1 MAAAGFYLHR
11 RQFVGA
17 SGKKAL
23 ARMSQQVTIPC
34 LFFTKIVDCPQ
45 NFSADKCPSFTDN
58 LSDVWVLLFWPVYVV
73 ACGLL
78 VGELAAR
85 ISSTPKRQRPSVLA
99 ACAFANSTGLP
110 ITLLTVIHSNFPVTS
125 EIGKVDP
132 NLFLSVYL
140 ILYPVLQWG
149 VGGWLL
155 SPSESN
161 TYQDSEMNALSSKDS
176 GVDLESKNSE
186 AASTMIEELSL
197 DNVLEH
203 THPRTNTTNSSLE
216 SEDDSFLPR
225 ENITEQAETVP
236 KHSNRI
242 SQRPFKETILTAL
255 PKAFQPPVIAALVGL
270 FISAFIPLRG
280 IFVDL
285 HDRDDDAPL
294 EWLFDG
300 LQLIGQAA
308 IPINMCI
315 LGINLS
321 ITSQMKPSPSGYVSG
336 KTITAIIVAKMI
348 IMPCIGILT
357 AIILKNYIW
366 NIPDAI
372 DGPFYLVLMI
382 VTITPTA
389 NTVMVMVELSDG
401 EAKEG
406 MARIICMQYTVAPV
420 LLSISVMCIVQVATL
435 W

>member
-1 MAAAGFYLHR
+1 MDSLSSTFFAALRSVGTASK
-11 RQFVGA
+11 FVGA

-300 LQLIGQAA
+300 LQLVCGFD
-308 IPINMCI
+308 
-315 LGINLS
+315 S
-321 ITSQMKPSPSGYVSG
+321 
-336 KTITAIIVAKMI
+336 
-348 IMPCIGILT
+348 
-357 AIILKNYIW
+357 
-366 NIPDAI
+366 
-372 DGPFYLVLMI
+372 
-382 VTITPTA
+382 
-389 NTVMVMVELSDG
+389 
-401 EAKEG
+401 
-406 MARIICMQYTVAPV
+406 
-420 LLSISVMCIVQVATL
+420 
-435 W
+435 